1 MEVCIKHHTIVNPCA
16 VVQIIEQLSGEGV
29 HVMTSLHEEDV
40 VHELKVFIELAVSLD
55 LGQEYV
61 PSDALTH

>member
-1 MEVCIKHHTIVNPCA
+1 MEVCIKHHTIVNPCT
-16 VVQIIEQLSGEGV
+16 VVQIIEQLPGEGV

-40 VHELKVFIELAVSLD
+40 VHELEVFIELAVSLD

>member
-16 VVQIIEQLSGEGV
+16 VVQIIEQLPGEGV